1 MNIHHDVAPVVLDSR
16 LDARSALTVRRI
28 LRSAVEEATSDIVLD
43 VRDLVVGDSA
53 GVSVLI
59 GAVRAAERRGLRVA
73 LLHPPMRLRHALAR
87 AGLLSLFVVID
98 DCPQGEQTTGRP
110 VNQLMPTIVA
120 VKEPSPVTLVPC

>member
-1 MNIHHDVAPVVLDSR
+1 MNIHHNAATVILDGRLDSR
-16 LDARSALTVRRI
+16 SAPAVRQT
-28 LRSAVEEATSDIVLD
+28 LRCAVEEAVADIVLD

-87 AGLLSLFVVID
+87 AGLLSLFVVVD
-98 DCPQGEQTTGRP
+98 DCPQQAQTTGRH
-110 VNQLMPTIVA
+110 VSEVSAKLAAME
-120 VKEPSPVTLVPC
+120 EPSPATLVPC